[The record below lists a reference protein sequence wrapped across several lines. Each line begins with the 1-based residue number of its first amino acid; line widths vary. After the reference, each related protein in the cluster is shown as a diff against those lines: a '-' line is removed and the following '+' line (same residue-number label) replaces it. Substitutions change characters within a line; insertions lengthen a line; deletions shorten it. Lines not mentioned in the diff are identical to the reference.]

1 MIDYT
6 EKATCFHAGGIQ
18 LRESQSSEKDKVI
31 ERIRETS
38 RDKDRRISVSMDLT
52 GVPEEKN

>member
-1 MIDYT
+1 MFP
-6 EKATCFHAGGIQ
+6 CWGVQ

-31 ERIRETS
+31 ERMRETS
-38 RDKDRRISVSMDLT
+38 RDKDRRTSVSSDLT